1 MPYDYSK
8 LDGAITEK
16 CGTRAN
22 FAKLINLS
30 ERSVS
35 LKMNGKLGW
44 KQAEIRRACE
54 ILCISPVDIPS
65 YFFTLKVQNL

>member
-1 MPYDYSK
+1 MPYDYAK

-22 FAKLINLS
+22 FAKLIHLS

-35 LKMNGKLGW
+35 LKMSGKIGW
-44 KQAEIRRACE
+44 KQAEIGRACE
-54 ILCISPVDIPS
+54 ILSISPEDIPS
-65 YFFTLKVQNL
+65 YFFTLKVQSC

>member
-16 CGTRAN
+16 FGTRKK
-22 FAKLINLS
+22 FSKEIGLS

-35 LKMNGKLGW
+35 LKMSGEIGW
-44 KQAEIRRACE
+44 KQAEIARACR
-54 ILCISPVDIPS
+54 ILGIAPDDIPI
-65 YFFTLKVQNL
+65 YFFTLKVQNN